1 MGCTSLGGLDVIA
14 DHIERELVIEA
25 PVDVVWSVVTEPE
38 QINRWFTDGAELD
51 LRPEGQGAFSW
62 KGFGTVVLQVER
74 AERPHLFSFRWSHP
88 EGQQP
93 HAGNSTLVEFTLTD
107 EGGNTRLRV
116 VESGLAAI
124 DWTDDQK
131 SEFYDSHSS
140 GWDRHLADL
149 AKYIA
154 GGRQLSVR

>member
-1 MGCTSLGGLDVIA
+1 MIA
-14 DHIERELVIEA
+14 DHIERELLIEA

-51 LRPEGQGAFSW
+51 LRPGGQGAFSW
-62 KGFGTVVLQVER
+62 KGFGKVVLQVER
-74 AERPHLFSFRWSHP
+74 VERPHRFSFRWSHP
-88 EGQQP
+88 EGEQP
-93 HAGNSTLVEFTLTD
+93 HPGNSTLVEFTLRD

-116 VESGLAAI
+116 VESGLTAI

-131 SEFYDSHSS
+131 SEFYDSHTS
-140 GWDRHLADL
+140 GWDRHLGDL

>member
-1 MGCTSLGGLDVIA
+1 MIA
-14 DHIERELVIEA
+14 DHIERELLIEA

-51 LRPEGQGAFSW
+51 LRPGGQGAFSW
-62 KGFGTVVLQVER
+62 RGFGRTVLQVER
-74 AERPHLFSFRWSHP
+74 AERPHVFAFRWSHP

-131 SEFYDSHSS
+131 SEFYDSHTS